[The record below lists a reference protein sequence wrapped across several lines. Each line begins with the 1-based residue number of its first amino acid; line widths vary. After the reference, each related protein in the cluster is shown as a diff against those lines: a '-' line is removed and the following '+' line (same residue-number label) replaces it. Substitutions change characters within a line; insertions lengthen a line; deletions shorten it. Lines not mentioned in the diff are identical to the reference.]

1 LTVCRDLASDWIH
14 FDCRNAGA
22 KQLRWENAAMSKL
35 LEGKVALVTG
45 ASSGIGEATALC
57 LAEAGACVAMSA
69 RRADRLDGLVSQI
82 EAMGGQA
89 LAIPGDMTLEA
100 DAKRAVEETVA
111 CFGRIDILINSAGVM
126 QAGGIENCD
135 TALYKQVIDINLMG
149 TVYTC
154 AAAVPHMLEQGGGDI
169 VTISSLA
176 GRKGGPMTSAYS
188 ASKHAVNFMTD
199 GMRQELG
206 GKNIRVST
214 LMPGAT
220 ETEVASGIKDPNWKT
235 AIAAHVSKEG
245 AVKPR
250 DIGETIVFMM
260 AMPRRTNISEISVR
274 PTIDTT
280 A

>member
-1 LTVCRDLASDWIH
+1 
-14 FDCRNAGA
+14 
-22 KQLRWENAAMSKL
+22 MSKPL
-35 LEGKVALVTG
+35 AGKVALVTG

-57 LAEAGACVAMSA
+57 LAEAGAAVAMSA
-69 RRADRLDGLVSQI
+69 RRAERLAGLVEKI
-82 EAMGGQA
+82 EAAGGKA
-89 LAIPGDMTLEA
+89 LAIPGDMTVEA

-111 CFGRIDILINSAGVM
+111 KLGSIDILINSAGVM

-135 TALYKQVIDINLMG
+135 TELYKKVIDINLMG

-154 AAAVPHMLEQGGGDI
+154 AAAVPHMLEKGEGDI
-169 VTISSLA
+169 ITISSLA

-206 GKNIRVST
+206 GRNIRVTT

-220 ETEVASGIKDPNWKT
+220 ETEVGDSIVDPNWRT
-235 AIAAHVSKEG
+235 AIQAHVSKEG

-250 DIGETIVFMM
+250 DIGETIVFILSL
-260 AMPRRTNISEISVR
+260 PRRANISEIAVR
-274 PTIDTT
+274 PTIDTS

>member
-1 LTVCRDLASDWIH
+1 
-14 FDCRNAGA
+14 
-22 KQLRWENAAMSKL
+22 MSKPL
-35 LEGKVALVTG
+35 AGKVALVTG

-57 LAEAGACVAMSA
+57 LAEAGASVALSA
-69 RRADRLDGLVSQI
+69 RRAERLADLVGKI
-82 EAMGGQA
+82 EAMGGRA
-89 LAIPGDMTLEA
+89 LAIPGDMAAEN
-100 DAKRAVEETVA
+100 DARKAVEDTVA
-111 CFGRIDILINSAGVM
+111 GLGRIDILINSAGVM

-135 TALYKQVIDINLMG
+135 TALYRQVMDINLMG

-154 AAAVPHMLEQGGGDI
+154 AAAVPHMLEQGEGDI
-169 VTISSLA
+169 ITISSLA

-206 GKNIRVST
+206 GRNIRVTT

-220 ETEVASGIKDPNWKT
+220 ETEVGDNISDPNWRK
-235 AIAAHVSKEG
+235 AIQAHVAKEG

-250 DIGETIVFMM
+250 DIGEAIVFIL
-260 AMPRRTNISEISVR
+260 AMPRRTNISEISIR
-274 PTIDTT
+274 PTIDTS

>member
-1 LTVCRDLASDWIH
+1 MSRPLA
-14 FDCRNAGA
+14 
-22 KQLRWENAAMSKL
+22 
-35 LEGKVALVTG
+35 GKVALVTG

-57 LAEAGACVAMSA
+57 LAEAGAAVAMSA
-69 RRADRLDGLVSQI
+69 RRAERLSGLVEKI
-82 EAMGGQA
+82 ERMGGRA
-89 LAIPGDMTLEA
+89 LAIPGDMTVED
-100 DAKRAVEETVA
+100 DARRAVEETVA
-111 CFGRIDILINSAGVM
+111 RLGRVDILVNSAGIM
-126 QAGGIENCD
+126 EAGGIENCD
-135 TALYKQVIDINLMG
+135 TALYRKVIDINLMG

-154 AAAVPHMLEQGGGDI
+154 AAAVPHMLEQGEGDI
-169 VTISSLA
+169 ITVSSLA

-206 GKNIRVST
+206 GRNIRVTT

-220 ETEVASGIKDPNWKT
+220 ETEVGDNISDPNWRK
-235 AIAAHVSKEG
+235 AIQAHVSKEG

-250 DIGETIVFMM
+250 DIGDAIVFILS
-260 AMPRRTNISEISVR
+260 MPRRTNISEISIR